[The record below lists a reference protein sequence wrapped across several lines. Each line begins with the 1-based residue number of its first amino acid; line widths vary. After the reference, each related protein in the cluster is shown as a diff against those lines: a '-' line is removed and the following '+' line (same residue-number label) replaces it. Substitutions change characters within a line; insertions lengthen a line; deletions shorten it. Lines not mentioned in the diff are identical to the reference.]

1 MQSLDLRVLGRG
13 PRHPEPHKDAT
24 AGRPIEDL
32 PPPAEVCLPLLQHL
46 GDPAVP
52 VVKKGEVVRRGQKIA
67 EAQGTGVPVH
77 ATIGGRVKAIERQA
91 HPTLVQT
98 QAIVLSRLG
107 ETDAPNLEFPE
118 DPEWRALPREEM
130 LARIRE
136 AGIVG
141 LGGAAFPTHRKLR
154 LPAGVTVD
162 TLIING
168 AECEPYLTS
177 DYRLMLSEAPG
188 IVEGALRIACIV
200 GVSRVLFGVESD
212 KPDAAAA
219 LAAVAREMPAD
230 GVGSKVVIVPSG
242 YPQGAERQ
250 LVTALT
256 RRVIPPRALPY
267 AVHVVVQNVATAVA
281 VRDAVRFR
289 RPLLDRIVT
298 VTGPGIVQPRNV
310 RAPIG
315 TPLSDLV
322 RFCGGLTAQTTRII
336 SGGPMMGRA
345 LPRLDV
351 PLVKGMNG
359 LVLLTGKGPLE
370 EGYGPCIQCS
380 RCLDACPLG
389 LEPNQISIRVEAGRA
404 TESREFGTEECYEC
418 GACSFVCPAQR
429 PLVQFVQVAK
439 SALRKQREN
448 LPVAGR

>member
-1 MQSLDLRVLGRG
+1 MTSVVNRVLGRG
-13 PRHPEPHKDAT
+13 PRHPEPRKEAT

-32 PPPAEVCLPLLQHL
+32 PVPPEVILPLQQSL
-46 GDPAVP
+46 GDPALP
-52 VVKKGEVVRRGQKIA
+52 IVKKGEVVRRGQKVA
-67 EAQGTGVPVH
+67 EAQGSGVPLH
-77 ATIGGRVKAIERQA
+77 ATIGGKVKAIERQS
-91 HPTLVQT
+91 HPTLVLAPAVVIT
-98 QAIVLSRLG
+98 RLG
-107 ETDAPNLEFPE
+107 PEAAPDLEFAE
-118 DPEWRALPREEM
+118 DPEWAALPRAEM

-141 LGGAAFPTHRKLR
+141 LGGAAFPTHRKLQ
-154 LPAGVTVD
+154 LPPGVTVD
-162 TLIING
+162 TLVING

-177 DYRLMLSEAPG
+177 DYALMLAEPRAV
-188 IVEGALRIACIV
+188 VEGARLIARIV
-200 GVSRVLFGVESD
+200 GVPRVLFGVESD

-219 LAAVAREMPAD
+219 LERAAREGAD
-230 GVGSKVVIVPSG
+230 GLEMRVVVVPSR
-242 YPQGAERQ
+242 YPQGAEKQ
-250 LVTALT
+250 LVHALT
-256 RRVIPPRALPY
+256 GRAIPPRALPY
-267 AVHVVVQNVATAVA
+267 VVHVVVQNVATAAA

-298 VTGPGIVQPRNV
+298 VTGPGVAEPRNV

-315 TPLSDLV
+315 APLAELV
-322 RFCGGLTAQTTRII
+322 RFCGGMREDATRVI

-370 EGYGPCIQCS
+370 DGYGPCIQCG

-404 TESREFGTEECYEC
+404 TEAAEFGAEDCYEC
-418 GACSFVCPAQR
+418 GACGFVCPAQR

-439 SALRKQREN
+439 SALRKERAN
-448 LPVAGR
+448 RKAAG

>member
-1 MQSLDLRVLGRG
+1 MHLLDLRVLGRG
-13 PRHPEPHKDAT
+13 PSHPDPHKEAT

-32 PPPAEVCLPLLQHL
+32 PAPAEVCLPLQQHL

-67 EAQGTGVPVH
+67 EAQGSGVPLH
-77 ATIGGRVKAIERQA
+77 ATIGGKVRAIERQA

-98 QAIVLSRLG
+98 QAVVIARG
-107 ETDAPNLEFPE
+107 EETDGLEFPE
-118 DPEWRALPREEM
+118 DPQWRSLERAEM

-141 LGGAAFPTHRKLR
+141 LGGAAFPTYRKLQ
-154 LPAGVTVD
+154 LPPGVTVD
-162 TLIING
+162 TLVING

-177 DYRLMLSEAPG
+177 DYRLMLAEPG
-188 IVEGALRIACIV
+188 AIVEGARLLARIV

-212 KPDAAAA
+212 KRDAAAA
-219 LAAVAREMPAD
+219 LDAAARERAGAD
-230 GVGSKVVIVPSG
+230 LRLEVVIVPAR

-256 RRVIPPRALPY
+256 GRVIPPRALPY
-267 AVHVVVQNVATAVA
+267 AVHVVVQNVATAAA
-281 VRDAVRFR
+281 VHEAVRFR
-289 RPLLDRIVT
+289 RPLLDRVVT
-298 VTGPGIVQPRNV
+298 VTGPGIAQPRNV

-315 TPLSDLV
+315 TWLADLV
-322 RFCGGLTAQTTRII
+322 RFCGGLAPDATRII

-359 LVLLTGKGPLE
+359 LVLLTGKGPFE
-370 EGYGPCIQCS
+370 EGYGPCLQCS

-389 LEPNQISIRVEAGRA
+389 LEPNQVSIRVEAGRA
-404 TESREFGTEECYEC
+404 TESREFGAEECYEC
-418 GACSFVCPAQR
+418 GACGFVCPAQR
-429 PLVQFVQVAK
+429 PLVQFMQLAK

-448 LPVAGR
+448 LPAGAR